1 MPLLWLLVSNMWF
14 SHVRWTWAARSCES
28 LWGALTVAIIRSP
41 SWRPRCQSRCCV
53 QVFLKELV
61 SLAGKPSGRS
71 HRLLGLGFVQK
82 QVEGRNIP
90 NILQNALCHLASRW
104 LSSSPLCVCEWPWA
118 RDTASLY
125 GQEPRRL
132 TLSARYMSHIYREQ
146 NMHADCMVHRHT
158 KICNSCMHAVGP
170 RQFRNYFSSP
180 DLLSSFRCMAV
191 VYIYMYI
198 YICMYVCIDTQ
209 NITTPFWW
217 EVGAVCVWL
226 KIISRWLENTVHVW
240 WLPCF
245 LRVKAGALYY
255 SSMADHAE
263 VKSFSKRTRVQLQL
277 IQSCCRSWPGSHK
290 LCAWL

>member
-1 MPLLWLLVSNMWF
+1 MPLLWLLVSNMRF

-53 QVFLKELV
+53 QVFLKEIV
-61 SLAGKPSGRS
+61 SLAGKPSGRP

-132 TLSARYMSHIYREQ
+132 TLSARYMSHIYRAKHACGLHGTPTHQ
-146 NMHADCMVHRHT
+146 NMQL
-158 KICNSCMHAVGP
+158 MHACSWASSVQKLFFLP
-170 RQFRNYFSSP
+170 RSP
-180 DLLSSFRCMAV
+180 IQLQMHGCC
-191 VYIYMYI
+191 IYI
-198 YICMYVCIDTQ
+198 YIYVCIDTQ